1 MKTDYKIT
9 FMMLIT
15 TRDGTYL
22 PVGAGVAV
30 TGGGGGVLV
39 VVVVIR
45 YLAPYK
51 KHVEFMIP
59 DSFSKRFIL
68 LE

>member
-51 KHVEFMIP
+51 NVEYNSRQFL
-59 DSFSKRFIL
+59 SVV
-68 LE
+68 